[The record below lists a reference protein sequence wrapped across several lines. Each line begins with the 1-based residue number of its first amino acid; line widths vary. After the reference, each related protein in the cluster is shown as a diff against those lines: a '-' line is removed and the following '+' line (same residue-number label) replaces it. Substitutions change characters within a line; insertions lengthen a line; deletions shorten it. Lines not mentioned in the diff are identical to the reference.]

1 MLNSEQLAKAS
12 VYNGK
17 QAGNLWWIVDLPES
31 MKSARTADSAAF
43 ALAVGAFQEAN
54 GLKADGMLGPGT
66 LAAIN
71 AAKAPKADPSDC
83 GSLGSKTQITK
94 VALALVSTATAEAD
108 KGVRETGK
116 NAGVDVEKYLK
127 CVALVKGNPW
137 CAAFVS
143 WCVMTSRGAAKPPKW
158 CSGSAVSLF
167 QMARAQK
174 AVCVTP
180 ADADFKT
187 KVKAG
192 WIWSRAKDATA
203 AAAARKGV
211 WCQGHTGIVVKVDD
225 VGFHTVEG
233 NTNAAGSREGDG
245 VYRKLHKW
253 SDEAII
259 GKTVGWF
266 DPASV

>member
-12 VYNGK
+12 AYNGK
-17 QAGNLWWIVDLPES
+17 QAGNLWWIVDLPEE

-43 ALAVGAFQEAN
+43 ALAVEAFQEAN
-54 GLKADGMLGPGT
+54 GLKADGLLGPGT

-71 AAKAPKADPSDC
+71 AAKAPKAVVSVTEAA
-83 GSLGSKTQITK
+83 LGL
-94 VALALVSTATAEAD
+94 VATATAEAD

-127 CVALVKGNPW
+127 CCGMTKGSPW

-143 WCVMTSRGAAKPPKW
+143 WCVMTARGAAKPPKW

-180 ADADFKT
+180 VDADFKS

-192 WIWSRAKDATA
+192 WVWSRAQDDAA

-211 WCQGHTGIVVKVDD
+211 WCQGHTGIVVKVDE
-225 VGFHTVEG
+225 VGWHTVEG

-245 VYRKLHKW
+245 VYRKTHKW
-253 SDEAII
+253 SDAVIV

-266 DPASV
+266 DPQSL